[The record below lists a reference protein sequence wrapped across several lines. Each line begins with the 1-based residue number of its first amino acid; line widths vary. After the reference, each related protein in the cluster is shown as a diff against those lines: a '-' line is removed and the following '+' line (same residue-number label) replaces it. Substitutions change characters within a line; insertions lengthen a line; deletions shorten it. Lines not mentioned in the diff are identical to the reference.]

1 MKRALIVLPVLALGL
16 GLGFSGCGEMPINK
30 SLPNHIL
37 RVSIPV
43 FENRSGQP
51 GIENELTRRTV
62 QDFIVDGRIMVGSRQ
77 ESQGELRGII
87 QRYDRL
93 VLTRDANQVP
103 QQYRLQVLVDID
115 FVDLSD
121 GKETLLWT
129 TRPPFSLTPGVE
141 MTRDDF
147 DSTNTRSLREFTSYY
162 VLNVAGVPPEDE
174 ATATERLLD
183 QMSRRIVRRALEGF

>member
-1 MKRALIVLPVLALGL
+1 MLRAFIVLPVLALGL
-16 GLGFSGCGEMPINK
+16 GLAFSGCGEIPIRK
-30 SLPNHIL
+30 SLPDHIL

-62 QDFIVDGRIMVGSRQ
+62 QDCI
-77 ESQGELRGII
+77 
-87 QRYDRL
+87 

-103 QQYRLQVLVDID
+103 QQYKLQILVDID

-147 DSTNTRSLREFTSYY
+147 DSTNTRSLREFTNYY